1 MTNELIHK
9 LLPSLANLGSWGY
22 LIAFLAALLE
32 TTIGIGLI
40 LPGSTIIL
48 FLGALAG
55 QGYLD
60 PGDLIGVAVIGA
72 IIGDNVNYYLGRKYG
87 ANWLQGGFWLLK
99 TDHIE
104 KARQF
109 MDARGA
115 KSIFLGRFIP
125 SVKEILPFIAG
136 SVRMKQKT
144 FMFWNAL
151 GGIGW
156 GFEWVFAGY
165 IFSQALQLAEVW
177 LSRAGLFIAFLVLF
191 GIIIYFFKWLMAKKG
206 KQFLSILVL
215 LLRSIPAAVAKNERV
230 ALWIQKHPR
239 SMAFLKARFDTSIF
253 SGLPLTLLTV
263 SFVYVAALFGG
274 IVEDLITSDSIVAV
288 DIRIANLLSA
298 LRSATLTDVFTWI
311 TLLGKYQIIL
321 AFIAVAIGFLWLWR
335 KRYAVIPLLT
345 AVVGSEA
352 FTYLGKL
359 AFHRARPHTAV
370 YAQHSFSFPSGHATI
385 AVAFYGFAGYLIARA
400 TQRWNRKVNIFFATI
415 ILIAAI
421 GFSRMYLGEHYLS
434 DVWSGYLVG
443 AMWLIIAVCLS
454 EWFRQRTPADR
465 SVSPVAG
472 ALPLSLVLGFAAV
485 LFYTGFAMYYHPP
498 PASVQSKKVVV
509 VRKSPDIFTS
519 AKMKYTETLTGDKQ
533 EPINFIFL
541 AEDDRSLKA
550 VMQQAGWTL
559 TDKADLSSF
568 FKAVKALMLKKPH
581 PSAPIAPSFW
591 NSNIQNLGF
600 AEVAGP
606 NWLSNARHLK
616 IWRTHFRLPDGNKI
630 YVGLANANHGLKW
643 GFFPEISP
651 DLDAARD
658 LLYQDLA
665 RTGKIKSHFE
675 IQLVKPETGENFL
688 GERFFTDGKA
698 DIISLAGAAAGQN
711 KSRSDR

>member
-1 MTNELIHK
+1 MTKELIHK
-9 LLPSLANLGSWGY
+9 LLPSLAHLGSWGY
-22 LIAFLAALLE
+22 LIGFLAALLE

-48 FLGALAG
+48 FLGALSG

-60 PGDLIGVAVIGA
+60 PGDLIGFAVVGA
-72 IIGDNVNYYLGRKYG
+72 IIGDNINFYLGRKYG
-87 ANWLQGGFWLLK
+87 ARWLEGGFWLLN

-104 KARQF
+104 KARHF
-109 MDARGA
+109 MDAHGA

-125 SVKEILPFIAG
+125 SVKEIVPFIAG

-177 LSRAGLFIAFLVLF
+177 LSRAGLFIAFLVVF
-191 GIIIYFFKWLMAKKG
+191 GIIIYFFKWLLARYG
-206 KQFLSILVL
+206 KQFLSIFVSF
-215 LLRSIPAAVAKNERV
+215 LRSIKAAVVKNERV
-230 ALWIQKHPR
+230 ALWMQKHPR
-239 SMAFLKARFDTSIF
+239 SISFLKARFDTSVF
-253 SGLPLTLLTV
+253 SGLSLTLLTL

-274 IVEDLITSDSIVAV
+274 IVEDLVTSDPIVAV
-288 DIRIANLLSA
+288 DVRIANLLAA
-298 LRSATLTDVFTWI
+298 LRTETLTDVFTWI

-321 AFIAVAIGFLWLWR
+321 AFMAVAVGFLWLWR
-335 KRYAVIPLLT
+335 KLSYVLPLLT
-345 AVVGSEA
+345 SVAGSEA

-359 AFHRARPHTAV
+359 AFHRARPETAV
-370 YAQHSFSFPSGHATI
+370 YAEHSFSFPSGHATI

-400 TQRWNRKVNIFFATI
+400 TQRWNRKVNIIFATI

-421 GFSRMYLGEHYLS
+421 GFSRIYLGEHYLS

-454 EWFRQRTPADR
+454 EWFRQKAKGYR
-465 SVSPVAG
+465 SASPVAG
-472 ALPLSLVLGFAAV
+472 ALPISIVIALIAV
-485 LFYTGFAMYYHPP
+485 LFYTGFAVYYHPP
-498 PASVQSKKVVV
+498 PATVQSKRVDVVQ
-509 VRKSPDIFTS
+509 KSTDIFTS
-519 AKMKYTETLTGDKQ
+519 EKMKYTETLTGDKQ
-533 EPINFIFL
+533 EPINFILL
-541 AEDDRSLKA
+541 AADDGRLKA
-550 VMQQAGWTL
+550 VMQRAGWTL
-559 TDKADLSSF
+559 TDKADISSF
-568 FKAVKALMLKKPH
+568 IKAVKALMLKKPH

-591 NSNIQNLGF
+591 KSKIQNMGF
-600 AEVAGP
+600 AKVAGP
-606 NWLSNARHLK
+606 NWLSNAQHLK
-616 IWRTHFRLPDGNKI
+616 IWATRFRLQDGNKI
-630 YVGLANANHGLKW
+630 YVGMANANHGLKW
-643 GFFPEISP
+643 GFFPKISP
-651 DLDAARD
+651 DLDAARE

-698 DIISLAGAAAGQN
+698 LIISLAE
-711 KSRSDR
+711 